1 MIVAIL
7 GATGYTGALL
17 LRILSTHPEVEGIL
31 AVSSSRPGD
40 EVRLA
45 GRNLSREAAK
55 KLAPT
60 GGRFIT
66 VEEALYRQPEAL
78 FSALPHLKSAE
89 LCEPFLPES
98 VVVDLSADF
107 RHKDTGLF
115 ERAYGTPPPRTELL
129 GQAVYGLTEHYRE
142 QLRTTQL
149 IGTPGCYPTCA
160 LLPLLPLAGHDLLPG
175 GIVINAMSGISG
187 AGRKAKEHL
196 LFAERAENVNVYSP
210 GTSHR
215 HLYEIEEQL
224 RSHGALGQSH
234 GAGSDTRLSESGGH
248 GAEGETPGAPAD
260 TQGPAPILFNPHL
273 VPIKQGMAA
282 TITVPMAPQDA
293 DEAIAILHRRYET
306 EPFVEVLQGRNPET
320 IEVRGTNRALISY
333 RKERGYLQLFSVIDN
348 LWKGASGQAVQN
360 FNVRFGFEETT
371 ALRLDAEV

>member
-1 MIVAIL
+1 MNVAIL

-17 LRILSTHPEVEGIL
+17 LRILAAHPEVEGIL
-31 AVSSSRPGD
+31 AVSSSRPGE
-40 EVRLA
+40 EVRLH
-45 GRNLSREAAK
+45 GRHLSRQAAR
-55 KLAPT
+55 KLAPW
-60 GGRFIT
+60 GGKFIT
-66 VEEALYRQPEAL
+66 LQEAIEQEPAAL

-89 LCEPFLPES
+89 LCERFLPNS
-98 VVVDLSADF
+98 VVIDLSADF
-107 RHKDTGLF
+107 RHKDTALF
-115 ERAYGTPPPRTELL
+115 ERAYGAPPPRTELL

-149 IGTPGCYPTCA
+149 IGTPGCYPTCS
-160 LLPLLPLAGHDLLPG
+160 LLPLLPLASHDLLDG

-187 AGRKAKEHL
+187 AGRKTKENL
-196 LFAERAENVNVYSP
+196 LFAERTENVNVYSP

-224 RSHGALGQSH
+224 RSHGALGESGAGGDARRGASPGGDAGTGSHRRDGRQH
-234 GAGSDTRLSESGGH
+234 GA
-248 GAEGETPGAPAD
+248 
-260 TQGPAPILFNPHL
+260 APILFNPHL

-282 TITVPMAPQDA
+282 TITVPMSDERA
-293 DEAIAILHRRYET
+293 DEAIALLSRRYET
-306 EPFVEVLQGRNPET
+306 EPFVEVLEGRMPET

-333 RKERGYLQLFSVIDN
+333 RKEPGYLQLFSVIDN

-360 FNVRFGFEETT
+360 FNVRFGFDETT